1 MKMEA
6 AEEDTEHPQDSL
18 HFQNDHELDKKMSP
32 DPFEQI
38 EKKQEIILDGINT
51 KLTRLEE

>member
-38 EKKQEIILDGINT
+38 EKK
-51 KLTRLEE
+51 

>member
-1 MKMEA
+1 MEA
-6 AEEDTEHPQDSL
+6 ADEDNEHPHGVL
-18 HFQNDHELDKKMSP
+18 HFQNDPELDKKMSP

-38 EKKQEIILDGINT
+38 ENKQKIMLDGINM